1 MLTTDTNQILNEDK
15 AGVDIPKHVAVIM
28 DGNGR
33 WASRRS
39 LPRTSGHQQ
48 GVKTVRNVV
57 RWAGELGIEYLT
69 LFSFSSENWRRP
81 AQEVEFLMGLLK
93 RFIRQDLAELHE
105 AGVRVR
111 IIGRRDDL
119 DRDLLRLLEESE
131 ALTRN
136 NTKFNLVVA
145 FNYGSRNEIVRAV
158 RSVTEAIGRGD
169 IKPDEISEDFLSSHM
184 DTFGIPDPDLILR
197 TSGEQRLSNFLLWQC
212 AYSEFVFVDEC
223 WPDFNKASLERAIE
237 QYRKRD
243 RRFGRIAGQTGT

>member
-1 MLTTDTNQILNEDK
+1 MLTNDTSQTVSDAKLDAET
-15 AGVDIPKHVAVIM
+15 PRHVAVIM

-48 GVKTVRNVV
+48 GVKTVRDVV

-81 AQEVEFLMGLLK
+81 AEEVDFLMGLLK
-93 RFIRQDLAELHE
+93 RFIRQDLAELHK

-131 ALTRN
+131 ALTQDN
-136 NTKFNLVVA
+136 NSLNLVVA

-158 RSVTEAIGRGD
+158 QTLVDAVACGD
-169 IKPDEISEDFLSSHM
+169 IKREDITEELLSSHM

-212 AYSEFVFVDEC
+212 AYSEFVFIDEC
-223 WPDFNKASLERAIE
+223 WPDFGRDSLEKAIE

-243 RRFGRIAGQTGT
+243 RRFGRVAGQTGT

>member
-1 MLTTDTNQILNEDK
+1 MLTTDTSQS
-15 AGVDIPKHVAVIM
+15 VDDAKSDADTPRHVAVIM

-33 WASRRS
+33 WASKRS

-57 RWAGELGIEYLT
+57 RWAGELGIDYLT

-81 AQEVEFLMGLLK
+81 AQEVDFLMGLLK

-119 DRDLLRLLEESE
+119 DRDLLRLLEDSE
-131 ALTRN
+131 ALTRDN
-136 NTKFNLVVA
+136 ANLNLVVA

-158 RSVTEAIGRGD
+158 QSVAEAIDRGD
-169 IKPDEISEDFLSSHM
+169 VRREDITEELLASHM
-184 DTFGIPDPDLILR
+184 DTFGIPDPDLIVR

-223 WPDFNKASLERAIE
+223 WPDFGRESLERAIE

-243 RRFGRIAGQTGT
+243 RRFGRVAGQTGT